1 MSAMVKPKVETLPAP
16 NYPLH
21 LSIAGI
27 SLRPFDFLP
36 KQAPEKRP
44 LAPLKMESI
53 AKILEIL
60 LLKIRDESYSK
71 KLPAATWNEVE
82 KISELNLQVLPLQT
96 KSATGSRNEII
107 I

>member
-21 LSIAGI
+21 AGIAGI

-36 KQAPEKRP
+36 KPASEKP
-44 LAPLKMESI
+44 LPRQVKMEST

-60 LLKIRDESYSK
+60 LLKIQDESYPK
-71 KLPAATWNEVE
+71 KLPAATWNEV
-82 KISELNLQVLPLQT
+82 
-96 KSATGSRNEII
+96 
-107 I
+107 